1 MNNDNE
7 MKTILMILFF
17 AVTFSACAQVQEK
30 MKAEAEAKAEAK
42 AKTEVKTN
50 VKEGEKM
57 KEYRKLTDFEEYVII
72 HKGTE
77 RPFTGEYNNNKAKGT
92 YTCKQ
97 CGAALYK
104 SNDKFES
111 DCGWPSFDDEIK
123 GAVTKTL
130 DADGRRTEITC
141 TNCGGHLGH
150 VFYGER
156 YTSKN
161 TRHCVNSVS
170 LLFVPEEA
178 EEKNKK

>member
-1 MNNDNE
+1 
-7 MKTILMILFF
+7 MKTILTILFF

-30 MKAEAEAKAEAK
+30 KKAETKVKTEEKAKAEP
-42 AKTEVKTN
+42 
-50 VKEGEKM
+50 KEGEKM

-77 RPFTGEYNNNKAKGT
+77 RPFTGEYNNNKRKGI

-111 DCGWPSFDDEIK
+111 NCGWPSFDDEIK

-150 VFYGER
+150 VFYGEGF
-156 YTSKN
+156 TSKN

-170 LLFVPEEA
+170 LLFVPAET

>member
-1 MNNDNE
+1 
-7 MKTILMILFF
+7 MKTILTILFL
-17 AVTFSACAQVQEK
+17 AVTFSSCAQVQDK
-30 MKAEAEAKAEAK
+30 KKVEAK
-42 AKTEVKTN
+42 AKAEVKAETEA
-50 VKEGEKM
+50 KEGEKM

-72 HKGTE
+72 QKGTE
-77 RPFTGEYNNNKAKGT
+77 RPFTGEYTNNKSKGT

-97 CGAALYK
+97 CGTALYK

-170 LLFVPEEA
+170 LLFVPAEA

>member
-1 MNNDNE
+1 
-7 MKTILMILFF
+7 MKTILILLFF

-30 MKAEAEAKAEAK
+30 RKAEAEAKARTEAK
-42 AKTEVKTN
+42 AEAKT
-50 VKEGEKM
+50 KEGEKM

-72 HKGTE
+72 QKGTE

-104 SNDKFES
+104 SNDKFDS
-111 DCGWPSFDDEIK
+111 NCGWPSFDDEIK

-156 YTSKN
+156 FTSKN

-170 LLFVPEEA
+170 LLFIPEGESG
-178 EEKNKK
+178 K

>member
-1 MNNDNE
+1 
-7 MKTILMILFF
+7 MKTILILLFF
-17 AVTFSACAQVQEK
+17 ALTFSACAQVQENK
-30 MKAEAEAKAEAK
+30 KAEAEAKAKIKAEAK
-42 AKTEVKTN
+42 T
-50 VKEGEKM
+50 KEGEKM
-57 KEYRKLTDFEEYVII
+57 KEYRKLNDFEEYVII

-77 RPFTGEYNNNKAKGT
+77 RPFTGEYNKNKAKGT

-150 VFYGER
+150 VFYGEGF
-156 YTSKN
+156 TPKN

-170 LLFVPEEA
+170 LLFVPEGESD
-178 EEKNKK
+178 KNKK

>member
-1 MNNDNE
+1 
-7 MKTILMILFF
+7 MKTILIILFF

-30 MKAEAEAKAEAK
+30 KKAEEK
-42 AKTEVKTN
+42 AKTEVKAEAKT
-50 VKEGEKM
+50 KEGEKM

-72 HKGTE
+72 QKGTE

-97 CGAALYK
+97 CGAALYR

-111 DCGWPSFDDEIK
+111 NCGWPSFDDEIK
-123 GAVTKTL
+123 AAVTKTL

-156 YTSKN
+156 FTSKN

-170 LLFVPEEA
+170 LLFVPAEA

>member
-1 MNNDNE
+1 MR
-7 MKTILMILFF
+7 TILILIFF

-30 MKAEAEAKAEAK
+30 KAETESKAETK
-42 AKTEVKTN
+42 KKL
-50 VKEGEKM
+50 KEGEKM

-92 YTCKQ
+92 YTCKR
-97 CGAALYK
+97 CGTAMYR
-104 SNDKFES
+104 SSDKFES
-111 DCGWPSFDDEIK
+111 NCGWPSFDDEIK

-150 VFYGER
+150 VFYGEGF
-156 YTSKN
+156 TPKN

-170 LLFVPEEA
+170 MLFVPDEKEER
-178 EEKNKK
+178 NKKTQ